1 MGGEWVGVT
10 FRVIRAGSVY
20 CTSILVIVVKL
31 EVSGMGRGEGSA
43 PKDRSSSGLMGA
55 SGLSAVFSMVI
66 LWIFVSSKDSYF
78 LRRKV
83 LTSVLMDCF
92 TK

>member
-20 CTSILVIVVKL
+20 WTSIFVIVVKL
-31 EVSGMGRGEGSA
+31 QVSGMGSEGRSA
-43 PKDRSSSGLMGA
+43 PKDRSSSGLMGK

-78 LRRKV
+78 FRRKV